1 MHIMDSV
8 EILPGK
14 TQCQETWHGTPRTVY
29 GIFTNITQ
37 FVIPFFTIIVC
48 YAAVIQRLSRRSSE
62 RPGGARS
69 ASREA
74 MERARTKRTNR
85 MLIYMV
91 IVFGVCWLPLNFMN
105 FLADINGGIYCWEYY
120 NFSFFIAHVFAMS
133 STCYNPFLYG
143 WYNESFQKEFVRM
156 LPILKYICVRKENGD
171 SSEQPMT
178 VITNKNG
185 GNIKHGLLTTT
196 E

>member
-1 MHIMDSV
+1 
-8 EILPGK
+8 
-14 TQCQETWHGTPRTVY
+14 
-29 GIFTNITQ
+29 
-37 FVIPFFTIIVC
+37 
-48 YAAVIQRLSRRSSE
+48 
-62 RPGGARS
+62 
-69 ASREA
+69 
-74 MERARTKRTNR
+74 

-156 LPILKYICVRKENGD
+156 LPILKYICVRKENGG
-171 SSEQPMT
+171 
-178 VITNKNG
+178 TNEEIWG
-185 GNIKHGLLTTT
+185 IRSRLYISGYCGTIKGACSLGSFVQYVVGLIFFKIIQNKVLLYYVLKYISII
-196 E
+196 